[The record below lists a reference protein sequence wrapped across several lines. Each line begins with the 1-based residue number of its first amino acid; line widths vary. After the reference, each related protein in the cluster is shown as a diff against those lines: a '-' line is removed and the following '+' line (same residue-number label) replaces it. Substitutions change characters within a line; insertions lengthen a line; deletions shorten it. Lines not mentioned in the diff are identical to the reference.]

1 MQGQTKNTNWGRL
14 KQVITVTLLFM
25 MVGTLLELYLLEHYE
40 GVWQFIPLICIGA
53 SLLTMVSLL
62 FFSTTVL
69 IFLYQILL
77 GATALSGF
85 VGIFFHLRANF
96 EFEQEMKPTAENW
109 DLLVE
114 SFSGAL
120 PALAPAS
127 MVVLALIGYSYLL
140 LIKQKK

>member
-53 SLLTMVSLL
+53 SLLTMVPLL

-77 GATALSGF
+77 GATALSGLA
-85 VGIFFHLRANF
+85 GIFFHLRANF